1 MTVIYMSLWTIV
13 SYTEEEEEV
22 IIDALKHLYF
32 TCAHSACICNGS
44 ALEKDLLF
52 EEW

>member
-1 MTVIYMSLWTIV
+1 MDYCIV
-13 SYTEEEEEV
+13 LYTEEEEEEV